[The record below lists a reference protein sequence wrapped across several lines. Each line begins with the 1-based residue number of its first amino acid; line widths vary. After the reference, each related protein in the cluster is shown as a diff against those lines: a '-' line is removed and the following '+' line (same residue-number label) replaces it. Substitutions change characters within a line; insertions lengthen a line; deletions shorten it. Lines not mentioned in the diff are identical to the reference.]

1 MSVYAFTK
9 KCGQSAFFFP
19 DWNQLYE
26 KYVGFCKI
34 HNIPIVDSEKLC
46 EIVEHYYYY
55 KLQYSNEIHYYII
68 KTRSY
73 IT

>member
-9 KCGQSAFFFP
+9 KCGNSALFFKS
-19 DWNQLYE
+19 WNQLYE
-26 KYVGFCKI
+26 KYTDFCNL
-34 HNIPIVDSEKLC
+34 HNIPIVDSDLLC

-68 KTRSY
+68 KTRPFS
-73 IT
+73 T